1 MKNVQISMSPGNP
14 EFKPGLPLRLKD
26 EVIGEVVSSATQ
38 PDGTQTVTVKID
50 EAKVA
55 SMSEAR
61 RLSQFLLDLSVARA
75 KQPYIKPR
83 QG

>member
-1 MKNVQISMSPGNP
+1 MKNVQLSMSPGNP
-14 EFKPGLPLRLKD
+14 EFKPGLPLRHKD
-26 EVIGEVVSSATQ
+26 TVIGEVVSSETKPDCTQ
-38 PDGTQTVTVKID
+38 IVTVKID
-50 EAKVA
+50 ETKVA

-61 RLSQFLLDLSVARA
+61 RMSQFLLDLSVARA